1 MENKNNVAE
10 ILKDCPS
17 GTKLYSIVHGEVE
30 LVDVYNNLIRCKFST
45 GITFISF
52 YSDGR
57 WIENVGECI
66 LFPSKENRDW
76 SKFHISFKDGDIVFY
91 DNCVSIFKEW
101 GDETLFRNYVKVDI
115 DGRHP
120 MLCDRTH
127 SSGNDIK
134 REARFATE
142 EEKEKLFKA
151 IKDNNYRWNP
161 ETKTLEKLSKFKDGD
176 ILAID
181 DTVYIYNGIE
191 ELSPFPSHYVY
202 AIADKNGLFAI
213 NTSTK
218 KYGARFA
225 TEEEKNILFEAIKN
239 NGYKW
244 YPDIKSIVKL
254 FKANFKVGD
263 TIKHKTDKF
272 LANRTIKSYVEGIG
286 YFTTINDWV
295 RIEDQDNWELVPI
308 FNIGDKIKKKD
319 GIDYR
324 LRTIESINN
333 NYYIIKTPD
342 WFDNCYI
349 TDKLPFNCQ
358 NEYELIYN
366 DKFDINTL
374 KPFESR
380 VLVRDTDHYEWE
392 GAIFGRYDGNTF
404 FTIGGVDWRY
414 CIPYEGNEHLL
425 GKTDDCD
432 EYFKIW
438 ES

>member
-1 MENKNNVAE
+1 MENKINVAE
-10 ILKDCPS
+10 ILKDCPK
-17 GTKLYSIVHGEVE
+17 GMELDCTVFENLTFEEIGEVNSRI
-30 LVDVYNNLIRCKFST
+30 LCNIQGNNGKL
-45 GITFISF
+45 GISF
-52 YSDGR
+52 NKFGCYSELNQAKCV
-57 WIENVGECI
+57 I
-66 LFPSKENRDW
+66 FPK
-76 SKFHISFKDGDIVFY
+76 G
-91 DNCVSIFKEW
+91 
-101 GDETLFRNYVKVDI
+101 
-115 DGRHP
+115 
-120 MLCDRTH
+120 
-127 SSGNDIK
+127 
-134 REARFATE
+134 
-142 EEKEKLFKA
+142 
-151 IKDNNYRWNP
+151 
-161 ETKTLEKLSKFKDGD
+161 KTTWEGFVPPCQFKDGD
-176 ILAID
+176 ILAVA

-191 ELSPFPSHYVY
+191 ELSPYPSHYVY

-218 KYGARFA
+218 KYGTRFA

-244 YPDIKSIVKL
+244 YPDTKSLVKL
-254 FKANFKVGD
+254 FKPNFKVGD
-263 TIKHKTDKF
+263 TIKNKTDKW

-295 RIEDQDNWELVPI
+295 RINEQDNWELVKGTTPI

-319 GIDYR
+319 GSDYR
-324 LRTIESINN
+324 LRTIESIND

-349 TDKLPFNCQ
+349 TDKLPFDCQ

-392 GAIFGRYDGNTF
+392 GAVFGRYDGNTF
-404 FTIGGVDWRY
+404 FTIGGVDWKY

-432 EYFKIW
+432 EFFKIW
-438 ES
+438 KS

>member
-30 LVDVYNNLIRCKFST
+30 LVDVYNNLIRCKSPF

-66 LFPSKENRDW
+66 LFPSEENRNW
-76 SKFHISFKDGDIVFY
+76 SNF
-91 DNCVSIFKEW
+91 N
-101 GDETLFRNYVKVDI
+101 R
-115 DGRHP
+115 
-120 MLCDRTH
+120 
-127 SSGNDIK
+127 
-134 REARFATE
+134 A
-142 EEKEKLFKA
+142 
-151 IKDNNYRWNP
+151 
-161 ETKTLEKLSKFKDGD
+161 FKDGD
-176 ILAID
+176 ILAVA
-181 DTVYIYNGIE
+181 DTVFIYNGME
-191 ELSPFPSHYVY
+191 DLSPIPGYYVY

-218 KYGARFA
+218 KYGTRFA

-244 YPDIKSIVKL
+244 YPDTKSLVKL
-254 FKANFKVGD
+254 FKPNFKVGD
-263 TIKHKTDKF
+263 TIKNKTDKW
-272 LANRTIKSYVEGIG
+272 LAKRTIKSYVEGVG

-295 RIEDQDNWELVPI
+295 RINEQDNWELVKGTTPI

-319 GIDYR
+319 GSDYR

-349 TDKLPFNCQ
+349 TDKLPFDCQ

-374 KPFESR
+374 KAFESR

-392 GAIFGRYDGNTF
+392 GAVFGRYDGNTF
-404 FTIGGVDWRY
+404 FTIGGVDWKY

-438 ES
+438 KS